1 MKKEFLGLLDSKRF
15 DISLNSLILDKII
28 IRSIEEIDFMELD
41 LKSDKKSPDIK
52 KIDFDILHKIYWNTS
67 FPTVSSISRNA
78 KYFILGFFDGT
89 INFWSMLDGLFLGKI
104 FLSRN
109 PIISISSSENE
120 EFLVVGTWDG
130 CIYLYSILQGKIIYH
145 KKIENKPI
153 RKIFYFDGLDLIS
166 YLTDDSKIYFL
177 SLKNNKK
184 LLLYENNLRITS
196 YDIRLNENLIF
207 LGFEN
212 GLIEIFNFNTNISEN
227 KIFMNNNKIV
237 NLSVSIDAKYIL
249 STDES
254 NSNSLS
260 IYKLDSLQSIYT
272 ANTYGTCLDAKFVNY
287 SDIAMSVINSSSNL
301 KILTKKDSLLSK
313 SIIIK
318 YNKSGSELANKK
330 VFNFNDQI
338 SAAFISDDIRKVYF
352 GTKSGFIK
360 TYSLNNQDIIC
371 SELLEPD
378 VPINK
383 IFVHTNSE
391 KLLCVNKNCNVYVY
405 NSLDLKN
412 FSIINVK
419 NMAAPLSATDNA
431 AYWTEKENKL
441 YLLDFLKK
449 EMSLNSF
456 EIEFS
461 PYNVLLFKNRFYL
474 STDDGQIFIYDADL
488 KSLFDCFNTGI
499 ADGKFSVSSRLNIIG
514 YYNDKIL
521 KMYDRLGKLL
531 TEVKFDLK
539 KVDLLTFSNDGMY
552 FAFSC
557 DDEIYLYDVVSSKII
572 KQFIGHYDRV
582 ADIKFKSNSNILLS
596 IGFDKIVSFWK
607 F

>member
-1 MKKEFLGLLDSKRF
+1 MKNEFLEPIDSKMF
-15 DISLNSLILDKII
+15 NISSNSLILDKII
-28 IRSIEEIDFMELD
+28 IRSIEEIDFMEID

-67 FPTVSSISRNA
+67 FPTVSSISKNA

-104 FLSRN
+104 FLSKN
-109 PIISISSSENE
+109 PIIAISSSDNE

-130 CIYLYSILQGKIIYH
+130 CIFIYSILQGKIIYH

-184 LLLYENNLRITS
+184 LLLYENNLKITS
-196 YDIRLNENLIF
+196 YDIKLNENLIF

-227 KIFMNNNKIV
+227 KIFMSNNKIV
-237 NLSVSIDAKYIL
+237 NLSASVDVKYVL

-254 NSNSLS
+254 HSNSLN

-301 KILTKKDSLLSK
+301 KILTKKDSPLSK

-318 YNKSGSELANKK
+318 YNKSSSDLANKK
-330 VFNFNDQI
+330 IFNFNEQI
-338 SAAFISDDIRKVYF
+338 STALISEDIKKVYF
-352 GTKSGFIK
+352 GTKSGILK
-360 TYSLNNQDIIC
+360 KCSLNSQEVNF
-371 SELLEPD
+371 SEILEPE

-383 IFVHTNSE
+383 IFVHTDSE
-391 KLLCVNKNCNVYVY
+391 KLLCFNKNYNVYVY
-405 NSLDLKN
+405 NGLDLKN

-419 NMAAPLSATDNA
+419 NAETALSAADSA

-441 YLLDFLKK
+441 YLLDLTKK
-449 EMSLNSF
+449 EISINSF

-461 PYNVLLFKNRFYL
+461 PFKVLLFKNRFYL
-474 STDDGQIFIYDADL
+474 STKDGQIFIYDAEL

-499 ADGKFSVSSRLNIIG
+499 DDGKFSVCSRLNIIG
-514 YYNDKIL
+514 YYNDKVL

-531 TEVKFDLK
+531 AEIKFDLK
-539 KVDLLTFSNDGMY
+539 KIDLLTFSDDGMY

-557 DDEIYLYDVVSSKII
+557 DDEIYLYDVVSSEII
-572 KQFIGHYDRV
+572 KQFVGHYDKI

-596 IGFDKIVSFWK
+596 VGFDKIVNFWK

>member
-104 FLSRN
+104 SLSRN
-109 PIISISSSENE
+109 PIISISSSDNE

-130 CIYLYSILQGKIIYH
+130 CIFIYSILQGKIIYH

-330 VFNFNDQI
+330 IFNFNDQI
-338 SAAFISDDIRKVYF
+338 SAALISDDIKKVYF

-360 TYSLNNQDIIC
+360 IYSLNNQDIIF

-419 NMAAPLSATDNA
+419 NMEAPLSATDNA

-449 EMSLNSF
+449 EISLNSF

-474 STDDGQIFIYDADL
+474 STEDGQIFIYDADL

-521 KMYDRLGKLL
+521 KMYDRSGKLL
-531 TEVKFDLK
+531 SEIKFDLK

>member
-1 MKKEFLGLLDSKRF
+1 MKNEFLELLDSKKF
-15 DISLNSLILDKII
+15 NITSNSLILDKII
-28 IRSIEEIDFMELD
+28 IRSIEEIDLMGID
-41 LKSDKKSPDIK
+41 LKSDKKSSDIK
-52 KIDFDILHKIYWNTS
+52 KIEFDILHKIYWNTS
-67 FPTVSSISRNA
+67 FPTVTSISKNA

-109 PIISISSSENE
+109 PIISISSSDNE

-130 CIYLYSILQGKIIYH
+130 CIFIYSIFQGKIIYH

-184 LLLYENNLRITS
+184 LLLYENNLKITS

-207 LGFEN
+207 LGFSN
-212 GLIEIFNFNTNISEN
+212 GLIEIFNFNINRTEN
-227 KIFMNNNKIV
+227 KIFMNNSKIV
-237 NLSVSIDAKYIL
+237 NLSVSKDDNYLL

-254 NSNSLS
+254 YSNSLN
-260 IYKLDSLQSIYT
+260 IYKLSSLQTIYT
-272 ANTYGTCLDAKFVNY
+272 SNTYGTCLDAKFVNY
-287 SDIAMSVINSSSNL
+287 SDILISVINSSSNL

-318 YNKSGSELANKK
+318 YNKSTSDLVNKK
-330 VFNFNDQI
+330 NFNLNEQI
-338 SAAFISDDIRKVYF
+338 SAAFISEEVKKVYF
-352 GTKSGFIK
+352 GTKSGFLK
-360 TYSLNNQDIIC
+360 LCSLNSQEIIS
-371 SELLEPD
+371 SELLEYD

-383 IFVHTNSE
+383 IFVHNDPD
-391 KLLCVNKNCNVYVY
+391 KLLCINKNVNIYFY
-405 NSLDLKN
+405 NDLDLKK
-412 FSIINVK
+412 FSIINAK
-419 NMAAPLSATDNA
+419 NIDVNLSMSDNA

-441 YLLDFLKK
+441 YLLDFVNREIALK
-449 EMSLNSF
+449 SY

-461 PYNVLLFKNRFYL
+461 PFNVLFFKNRFYL
-474 STDDGQIFIYDADL
+474 STKDGQIFIYDANL
-488 KSLFDCFNTGI
+488 KNLIDCFNTGI
-499 ADGKFSVSSRLNIIG
+499 DDGKFSISSRLNIIG
-514 YYNDKIL
+514 YYNDKVL

-531 TEVKFDLK
+531 NEIRFDLK

-557 DDEIYLYDVVSSKII
+557 DDEIYLYDVVSSDII
-572 KQFIGHYDRV
+572 KNFVGHYDKI
-582 ADIKFKSNSNILLS
+582 ADIKFKKNANILLS
-596 IGFDKIVSFWK
+596 VGFDKIINFWK